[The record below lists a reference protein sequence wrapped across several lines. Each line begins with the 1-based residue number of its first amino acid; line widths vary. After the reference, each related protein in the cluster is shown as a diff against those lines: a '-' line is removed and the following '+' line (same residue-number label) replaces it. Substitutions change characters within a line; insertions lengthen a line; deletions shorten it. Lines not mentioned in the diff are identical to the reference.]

1 MEYLQKADP
10 EIARAIQAEQDR
22 QAKKLVLIAS
32 ENYVSHAVLEA
43 QACIMTN
50 KYAEGYPGARYYG
63 GCQFVDM
70 AESLAIARAKELFG
84 AEYANVQPHSGSQ
97 ANMAV
102 LFAAM
107 EPGDTILS
115 MNLSHGGHLTHG
127 SPASFSGKLFKTAFY
142 GVGRETGVIDMD
154 EVEALAKQHRPKLII
169 AGASSYPRSLDF
181 ERFGVIAKSVGAY
194 LMVDMAH
201 IAGLI
206 AGGVHPSPIGHAD
219 FVTSTTHKTLRGPR
233 GGFILADG
241 VHAALLNKNM
251 FPGIQGGPLMHVI
264 ASKAVSFR
272 EAMTASFK
280 NYSRQIVNNAAALA
294 SELMS
299 LGLKLVSSGTD
310 NHLMLVDLSSNGV
323 SGARAERSLDLAGIT
338 LNKNVIPYDTLG
350 PKQTSGIRIGTPA
363 VTTRGMKED
372 EMRYIARLI
381 VKVLERVDDEAF
393 LEKTSKE
400 VEEFCSNYS
409 IYPELA
415 E

>member
-181 ERFGVIAKSVGAY
+181 VRFGVIAKSVGAY

-241 VHAALLNKNM
+241 AHAALLNKNM

-272 EAMTASFK
+272 EAMTDSFK

-299 LGLKLVSSGTD
+299 LGLKLVSGGTD

-323 SGARAERSLDLAGIT
+323 SGAHAERSLDLAELRSIRMLYPMT
-338 LNKNVIPYDTLG
+338 L
-350 PKQTSGIRIGTPA
+350 SGRSKPA
-363 VTTRGMKED
+363 VSVSEL
-372 EMRYIARLI
+372 RLSPH
-381 VKVLERVDDEAF
+381 A
-393 LEKTSKE
+393 
-400 VEEFCSNYS
+400 
-409 IYPELA
+409 A
-415 E
+415 